1 MKEIWKDIKGFEGI
15 YQISNLGSVKSLYG
29 WNGKEYY
36 KRNLI
41 LKPHNNGRDYLTVCL
56 SNFKTKSKLRHAYI
70 HRLVAEAFIPN
81 PLNLKQIN
89 HLDFDKTNNCI
100 TNLEW
105 CTQQENLNH
114 YRKSRYCKSIEENK
128 RKKLANKTLNF
139 IYNNK
144 DIVIEEYYNSKSIKE
159 VSKKLNIGRDRISD
173 ILKLYDII

>member
-1 MKEIWKDIKGFEGI
+1 MKEIWKDIKRFEGI
-15 YQISNLGSVKSLYG
+15 YQVSNLGRVKSLYG

-36 KRNLI
+36 KRELI
-41 LKPHNNGRDYLTVCL
+41 LKPYINGRNYLTVCL
-56 SNFKTKSKLRHAYI
+56 SNFKTKAKSKHAYI

-114 YRKSRYCKSIEENK
+114 YRKSRYCKSVEENK
-128 RKKLANKTLNF
+128 HKKLVNKTLNF

-144 DIVIEEYYNSKSIKE
+144 DIVIHEYYNSKSVDD